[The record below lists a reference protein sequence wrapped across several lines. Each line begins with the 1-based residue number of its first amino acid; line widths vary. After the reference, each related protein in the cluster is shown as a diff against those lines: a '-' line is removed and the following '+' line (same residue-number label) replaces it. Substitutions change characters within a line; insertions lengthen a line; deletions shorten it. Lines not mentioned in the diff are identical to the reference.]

1 MNHRLIELAERRAM
15 LVARAANER
24 AFVAETLASW
34 RGPLAMADHGLVV
47 IRYIR
52 SYGVLVAGVATV
64 VGTLRAWRT
73 AKWLGRGLLVWKV
86 GMMVKQ
92 FLPRL

>member
-1 MNHRLIELAERRAM
+1 MNNKLIELAERRAM
-15 LVARAANER
+15 LVARAENER
-24 AFVAETLASW
+24 VLIGQTLSSW
-34 RGPLAMADHGLVV
+34 RRPLTMADQGLVV

-73 AKWLGRGLLVWKV
+73 AKWLRRGFLLWKMGALV
-86 GMMVKQ
+86 RQ
-92 FLPRL
+92 ILPRL